1 MRVVSVW
8 VGRVMVVVGGHR
20 IKAVKKRV
28 YLKAAADNNI
38 YICLNSSRLVKNQ
51 KMGQENYDRREKY
64 KMNNLIIF

>member
-1 MRVVSVW
+1 MAYKVELEVKIVILISTKHLKNSYVRVVSVW

-38 YICLNSSRLVKNQ
+38 YMPKLLPI
-51 KMGQENYDRREKY
+51 G
-64 KMNNLIIF
+64 